1 MQEQAKSISDLIKK
15 FPRANLLQAPAI
27 IHKLPRLSSHLG
39 HEIYVL
45 REDLTGF
52 ALGGNKTRKVDYL
65 FGDALGQKATVVVTM
80 KATSFSRNAAAAAAA
95 CGIDF
100 HVVLPGTDL
109 DQNPLSQALFMQ
121 WGAKIHYEPQGENA
135 LADCQEDVIRPL
147 KSQEKVVYV
156 MHPGGSN
163 PIGALGYVEAFQQI
177 LDFSYRS
184 GIHFSHIIHSTSSA
198 GTQAGLVVGQCISRY
213 ETEIIG
219 ISASLTSSDQSERVC
234 ELAWSTANLIGTPI
248 HQKKIIVDDS
258 FVGPGYAQAS
268 KEGEQAA
275 KLFARME
282 GILLDPVYTGK
293 AAAALLDYS
302 KSGRLVNCNVLFI
315 HTGGN
320 AGVYY

>member
-1 MQEQAKSISDLIKK
+1 M
-15 FPRANLLQAPAI
+15 
-27 IHKLPRLSSHLG
+27 G
-39 HEIYVL
+39 HNIYVL

-65 FGDALGQKATVVVTM
+65 FGDALAQKATAVVTM

-95 CGIDF
+95 CGIEF
-100 HVVLPGTDL
+100 HVVLPGTDSN
-109 DQNPLSQALFMQ
+109 QNLLSQSLFMQ
-121 WGAKIHYEPQGENA
+121 WGAKIHYEPRGENA
-135 LADCQEDVIRPL
+135 LTDCQEDVITSL
-147 KSQEKVVYV
+147 KTQGKVVHV

-163 PIGALGYVEAFQQI
+163 SIGALGYVKAFQEI

-184 GIHFSHIIHSTSSA
+184 DIYFSHIIHSTSSA
-198 GTQAGLVVGQCISRY
+198 GTQAGLVVGQCISHY
-213 ETEIIG
+213 DTEIIG
-219 ISASLTSSDQSERVC
+219 ISASLTSSDQSERVR
-234 ELAWSTANLIGTPI
+234 ELAWATAHMIGTSI
-248 HQKKIIVDDS
+248 DQEKIMVDDS
-258 FVGPGYAQAS
+258 FVGPSYAQVS

-282 GILLDPVYTGK
+282 GLLLDPVYTGK